1 MDIFRGCFPRSDPET
16 LFCQFRLSACFR
28 RRFSR
33 GPVRRMGG
41 VLSGQPLH
49 RRPGQEVVPAFKKRQ
64 THAPGLFPQMDDAS
78 GEGGIGCRGGKM
90 LRNPLMFDNEGNV
103 RFGDPVLRCGKQ
115 VVPAPSAVHSTIQRS
130 MFRVSELKLTPIRNT
145 FRESAANGRAYCF
158 SSICCRACSAD
169 PSSLN
174 SITYT

>member
-1 MDIFRGCFPRSDPET
+1 
-16 LFCQFRLSACFR
+16 
-28 RRFSR
+28 
-33 GPVRRMGG
+33 MGG

-115 VVPAPSAVHSTIQRS
+115 IVGADRLADRNASRVPVMNARADVDCQVR
-130 MFRVSELKLTPIRNT
+130 RVRQP
-145 FRESAANGRAYCF
+145 GQG
-158 SSICCRACSAD
+158 
-169 PSSLN
+169 
-174 SITYT
+174 